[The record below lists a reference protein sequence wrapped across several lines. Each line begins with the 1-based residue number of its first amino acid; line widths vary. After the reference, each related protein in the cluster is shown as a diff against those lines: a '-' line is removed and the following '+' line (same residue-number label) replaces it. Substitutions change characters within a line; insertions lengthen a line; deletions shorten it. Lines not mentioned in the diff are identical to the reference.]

1 MDIIKLQNVYKKYGS
16 ISVLKD
22 INIRIEK
29 GEIFGLLGPS
39 GVGKSTIIKLITGQ
53 SNADKGTVEVLN
65 NNIMNKKGL
74 NTKEVGVVTDS
85 FGFMER
91 LTCYENL
98 LLFCHIYNQNPL
110 IIDSLLEDL
119 NLLEEKNK
127 KVSALSKG
135 MRQRLHLARAMMNNP
150 AVLVLDEPTS
160 DIDPKTQ
167 QKVHDMIRRF
177 QHTGM
182 TVFLTTHNMQEA
194 AELCDRIAIMKDG
207 EIKEL
212 GKPEDII
219 EKYGLGSKILIRSVD
234 GKEIELENG
243 PGSAEQIQYYLVHRL
258 IKDISIKSPNL
269 KDIFLKIQGAY
280 VDEK

>member
-1 MDIIKLQNVYKKYGS
+1 
-16 ISVLKD
+16 
-22 INIRIEK
+22 
-29 GEIFGLLGPS
+29 
-39 GVGKSTIIKLITGQ
+39 
-53 SNADKGTVEVLN
+53 
-65 NNIMNKKGL
+65 
-74 NTKEVGVVTDS
+74 
-85 FGFMER
+85 
-91 LTCYENL
+91 
-98 LLFCHIYNQNPL
+98 
-110 IIDSLLEDL
+110 
-119 NLLEEKNK
+119 
-127 KVSALSKG
+127 
-135 MRQRLHLARAMMNNP
+135 
-150 AVLVLDEPTS
+150 
-160 DIDPKTQ
+160 
-167 QKVHDMIRRF
+167 
-177 QHTGM
+177 M

-219 EKYGLGSKILIRSVD
+219 EKYGLGSKIFIRSVD